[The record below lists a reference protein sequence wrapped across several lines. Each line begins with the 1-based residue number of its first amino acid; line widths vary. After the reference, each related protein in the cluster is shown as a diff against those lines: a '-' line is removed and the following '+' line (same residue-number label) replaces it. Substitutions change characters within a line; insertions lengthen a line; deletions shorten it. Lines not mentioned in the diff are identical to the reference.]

1 VALDLV
7 RIDGEDPP
15 EARDVRTRLGLWNIA
30 RTGIADWSPMTIVLR
45 DDDGA
50 VRGGVL
56 GNTWAGSLHVTIL
69 WVDEA
74 LRGRGHGRRMLEAAE
89 AFGRERGCTQAKLDT
104 FTFQAGP
111 RFYEHL
117 GWEVFGII
125 DGHPPGHRHYFMRKS
140 LVGQA

>member
-1 VALDLV
+1 MALKLV

-15 EARDVRTRLGLWNIA
+15 EARDVRTRLDLWNVA
-30 RTGIADWSPMTIVLR
+30 RTGIADWAPMTIVLR
-45 DDDGA
+45 DEDGA

-56 GNTWAGSLHVTIL
+56 GSTWAGGLHVTIL

-74 LRGRGHGRRMLEAAE
+74 LRGRGHGRRLLEAAE
-89 AFGRERGCTQAKLDT
+89 AFGREHGCTHAKLDT

-117 GWEVFGII
+117 GWTVFGVI
-125 DGHPPGHRHYFMRKS
+125 DDHPPGHRHYFLRKS
-140 LVGQA
+140 LYL